1 MSSHNND
8 LIVEPNDADVLCGRG
23 RAIRCHSGN
32 QLYIS
37 LITQQKAQYSNSVK
51 GWKLEIVRG
60 VVKAIQDQHGRFLTR
75 QGSHWIDIGDQ
86 KAINKTAQAFRDLR
100 STEEDTGIIPRT
112 LDNPQ
117 CVLTESAAKQ
127 KKAKPGGRLG
137 FFVNRLSSSG
147 ARPRLHTEDVSDPSS
162 SEDDY
167 EEEEE
172 RAHLPGD
179 NSDVSETETEDSFPI
194 YHGR

>member
-1 MSSHNND
+1 MSSDSNN
-8 LIVEPNDADVLCGRG
+8 LILEPNDADVLCGRG
-23 RAIRCHSGN
+23 RAIRIHSGN

-37 LITQQKAQYSNSVK
+37 LITQQKAQYSTAVK

-60 VVKAIQDQHGRFLTR
+60 VVKAIRDQHGRFLTR

-100 STEEDTGIIPRT
+100 SAEEDTGVIPRT
-112 LDNPQ
+112 SDNPQ
-117 CVLTESAAKQ
+117 CVLAASATKK

-137 FFVNRLSSSG
+137 FFVNRLTSSG
-147 ARPRLHTEDVSDPSS
+147 ARPRTHTEDASDPSS
-162 SEDDY
+162 SEVDS

-172 RAHLPGD
+172 RENLPVNNG
-179 NSDVSETETEDSFPI
+179 DVSETETEDSFPI